1 MAKNKFGKLL
11 ILGALAGAA
20 AAGVYHY
27 LQSKDREL
35 DDFDDF
41 DDFRKN
47 KSNKKTMSRR
57 HEKYK
62 DANLM
67 DIVYDDEY

>member
-35 DDFDDF
+35 DEVLDGI
-41 DDFRKN
+41 
-47 KSNKKTMSRR
+47 TAG
-57 HEKYK
+57 HTELGCI
-62 DANLM
+62 AGGNLH
-67 DIVYDDEY
+67 V